1 MIFNLTQPVLDSA
14 PKFTYTG
21 TYEYID
27 DGSGNWR
34 IKFLTSGTFKPLKNM
49 EIDAFLVGA
58 GAGGGKKVSTSGSS
72 GSASSGGGG
81 GFTKTVSAVNLTK
94 NTTYEIA
101 VGVGGAP
108 EVDGGSTSAF
118 NETAIGGKKGGH
130 IGGDRKGVAGGAG
143 GSGGGG
149 ASTMPTSGAGKG
161 GSDGSD
167 GYKVTYGAA
176 GTGQGTTT
184 REFGE
189 STGDLYSGGGGGTTV
204 SIMGTV
210 KAAGGDGGGAKGG
223 ESATDNTGGG
233 GGGNGG
239 YGGSGI
245 VVIRKHKEAAA

>member
-1 MIFNLTQPVLDSA
+1 MIANFPVWGKVSDL
-14 PKFTYTG
+14 PMFEYTG

-49 EIDAFLVGA
+49 AIDAFLVG
-58 GAGGGKKVSTSGSS
+58 GGGGGGTKPTESS
-72 GSASSGGGG
+72 VAASSGGGG

-108 EVDGGSTSAF
+108 EVDGGSTTAF
-118 NETAIGGKKGGH
+118 NETAVGGKKGSSLTGAKRSVK
-130 IGGDRKGVAGGAG
+130 GGSG

-149 ASTMPTSGAGKG
+149 ATTSSDGSAGSGGSDGSNGSPTSGAGAG
-161 GSDGSD
+161 
-167 GYKVTYGAA
+167 

-189 STGDLYSGGGGGTTV
+189 STGDLYSGGGGGTYYMRG
-204 SIMGTV
+204 SKKIY
-210 KAAGGDGGGAKGG
+210 ADGGNGGGAKGG
-223 ESATDNTGGG
+223 ESAADNTGGG
-233 GGGNGG
+233 GGGYGG

-245 VVIRKHKEAAA
+245 VVIRNARAA